1 MHLINDLDETGR
13 PRVRMTLAGDVSTW
27 SGNQPR
33 TKIIPVDGVE
43 LLVRRP
49 DATEAYL
56 PLENRQLPVEKTDQ
70 GLRVKVGHVRA
81 AQHDRDTVAGRETKD
96 ETPMGST
103 EYRNAG
109 LFMIALT
116 CAGMLTVASAG
127 GSAAAAEA
135 TAAGNDQA
143 RASAADLVRRLGGD
157 DYKARRSGPEG
168 AGQDG
173 RRRP

>member
-70 GLRVKVGHVRA
+70 GLRVKVGRVE
-81 AQHDRDTVAGRETKD
+81 QH
-96 ETPMGST
+96 S
-103 EYRNAG
+103 
-109 LFMIALT
+109 MI
-116 CAGMLTVASAG
+116 VI
-127 GSAAAAEA
+127 
-135 TAAGNDQA
+135 
-143 RASAADLVRRLGGD
+143 R
-157 DYKARRSGPEG
+157 
-168 AGQDG
+168 
-173 RRRP
+173 